1 MIDVTDGNSV
11 YYYHF
16 DGLGSVAALSDKN
29 AQNIE
34 KLE

>member
-1 MIDVTDGNSV
+1 MIDVEDNNSV

-16 DGLGSVAALSDKN
+16 DGLGRVVALSDSS